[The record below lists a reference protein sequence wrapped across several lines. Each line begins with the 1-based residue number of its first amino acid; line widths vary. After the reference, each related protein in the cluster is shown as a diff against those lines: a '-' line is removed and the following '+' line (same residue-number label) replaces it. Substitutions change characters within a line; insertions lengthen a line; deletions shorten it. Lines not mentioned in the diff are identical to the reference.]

1 MGLSRHGGFAPRALR
16 FVLVALMLTVLIVP
30 ASPVFAI
37 PVPPSIEGTV
47 TDDVT
52 GDPIEGVWVEL
63 WDINDYMAEAPVA
76 VDETDASGYYS
87 FGSIPNSDSYVLYFS
102 RSGYAYGEIWDFP
115 YTGTS
120 LVKNISLV
128 PLTKIVG
135 GTVTES
141 GVPVAIEGAMIDAA
155 IFISDVD
162 GDDYQWVGS
171 GVSDSAGA
179 YSIWD
184 EHSFGSGD
192 YQFSAFHSAYLGATE
207 NRTWNGATALD
218 QDFAL
223 EAAAQIASGFV
234 TDGASSDPIVGEW
247 VDAAQWNAMDEWYDW
262 TGSGTT
268 GTDGFYEVYDTSA
281 LGAGEYELSI
291 SARGYLRAVA
301 YRDWVGSTVL
311 VQDFALVPPLAIAK
325 GFVTALGSGD
335 PIEGAY
341 IDASKWD
348 DVNMWYDWTGS
359 ADSGTDGSYTVFDE
373 FDLGGGEYE
382 LAVSAWGFLG
392 DSRAVTWDGATA
404 LSESFELEVAPAIAS
419 GIVTDDDSGDPLV
432 GAYIDAAWYNDAE
445 GWWEYAGSA
454 ETDVDGSYTVRDDND
469 WGAGD
474 VQVSA
479 YHDGYASA
487 TAEDTWDGSTV
498 LAIDFA
504 LSNEVVP
511 VRVDGVDRFKTA
523 VEASRLA
530 FPEDGMCETAVI
542 ASGRNFPDALGGSAL
557 AGALYGPVLL
567 TEPTALP
574 ASVADEI
581 ERLGVSNVII
591 IGGTTA
597 VTDAV
602 KGAIDRLPGVTV
614 ERINGV
620 NRYETAAKVA
630 QRTVDE
636 LGPNYSGQVLVA
648 TGMNFPDALA
658 GAPLAAA
665 SGTPIVLVQKDL
677 VPEDTADVLDSISPE
692 TALILGG
699 TSAVSAATQTQLA
712 GMVGDVI
719 RLDGADRYETAAKVA
734 QYGVDGF
741 GLGWDRVAFATG
753 ANFPDAL
760 AGGAAQ
766 GLTGSVVL
774 LTKSTTLEA
783 APKIKLE
790 DNADQILEVRFFGG
804 LTALTQGVRTA
815 VVATIT
821 DSKSF

>member
-1 MGLSRHGGFAPRALR
+1 MGLSRYSGFAPRALR

-30 ASPVFAI
+30 ASPALAI
-37 PVPPSIEGTV
+37 PPSISGTV

-52 GDPIEGVWVEL
+52 GAALEGVWVEL
-63 WDINDYMAEAPVA
+63 WDVNDEMAEEPVA
-76 VDETDASGYYS
+76 VDETDSSGYYS

-102 RSGYAYGEIWDFP
+102 RFGYGFGEIWDFP
-115 YTGTS
+115 YTGTA

-128 PLTKIVG
+128 PLAKIVE
-135 GTVTES
+135 GTVTKA
-141 GVPVAIEGAMIDAA
+141 GGPVALEGAMVDASK
-155 IFISDVD
+155 FFSDEYE
-162 GDDYQWVGS
+162 DYYEWAGS
-171 GVSDSAGA
+171 GWSDSGGT
-179 YSIWD
+179 YLIWD
-184 EHSFGSGD
+184 EYSYGSGD
-192 YQFSAFHSAYLGATE
+192 YQFAATHPAYFSASEYQ
-207 NRTWNGATALD
+207 TWDGETALD

-223 EAAAQIASGFV
+223 EPAVQIASGFV
-234 TDGASSDPIVGEW
+234 TDDASGDPIVGES
-247 VDAAQWNAMDEWYDW
+247 VEAAQWNDIDEWFDW

-268 GTDGFYEVYDTSA
+268 GDDGYYEVYDTNA
-281 LGAGEYELSI
+281 YGAGEYELAI
-291 SARGYLRAVA
+291 SAWGYRRAVA
-301 YRDWVGSTVL
+301 YRDWDGATGL
-311 VQDFALVPPLAIAK
+311 DQDFALVPPVAIAE
-325 GFVTALGSGD
+325 GFVTQLGSGD

-341 IDASKWD
+341 VEASKWD

-359 ADSGTDGSYTVFDE
+359 ADSGTDGSYEVFDE
-373 FDLGGGEYE
+373 NALGSGEYD
-382 LAVSAWGFLG
+382 LAVSAWGFLS
-392 DSRAVTWDGATA
+392 DSRAVTWDGATE
-404 LSESFELEVAPAIAS
+404 LTESFELEQAPAIAS
-419 GIVTDDDSGDPLV
+419 GIVTDDATGDPLV
-432 GAYIDAAWYNDAE
+432 GAYIDAAWYNDVE

-454 ETDVDGSYTVRDDND
+454 DTDVDGAYTVRDESD

-479 YHDGYASA
+479 YYDGYNSA

-498 LAIDFA
+498 LEIDFA

-530 FPEDGMCETAVI
+530 FPEDGMCETAII

-574 ASVADEI
+574 ESVADEI
-581 ERLGVSNVII
+581 ERLGASNVII

-597 VTDAV
+597 VSDTV
-602 KGAIDRLPGVTV
+602 KGAIDRLPGVSV

-620 NRYETAAKVA
+620 NRYQTAAMVA
-630 QRTVDE
+630 ERTVDE

-665 SGTPIVLVQKDL
+665 SGTPIVLVQRDL

-699 TSAVSAATQTQLA
+699 TSAVSAATQADLE
-712 GMVGDVI
+712 GMAGDVI
-719 RLDGADRYETAAKVA
+719 RLDGVDRYATAARVA
-734 QYGVDGF
+734 QYGVDEF

-783 APKIKLE
+783 APKTKLE

-804 LTALTQGVRTA
+804 LTALTQAVRTA
-815 VVATIT
+815 VVTTIT
-821 DSKSF
+821 DNKSF